1 MTIKNKITISHKR
14 LPEDESTD
22 STDTGFTHHDRLIN
36 NEASRNLKIT
46 GIIPENTQG
55 TISIRDCE
63 EEDTEGEEKDHLSN
77 NQLAS

>member
-46 GIIPENTQG
+46 GIIPENT
-55 TISIRDCE
+55 
-63 EEDTEGEEKDHLSN
+63 
-77 NQLAS
+77 

>member
-1 MTIKNKITISHKR
+1 MTIKYKITISHKR

-22 STDTGFTHHDRLIN
+22 STDTGFTHHDRLNN
-36 NEASRNLKIT
+36 NEVASRNLKIT

-63 EEDTEGEEKDHLSN
+63 EEETEGEEKDQLSN
-77 NQLAS
+77 H

>member
-46 GIIPENTQG
+46 GVIPENTQG

-63 EEDTEGEEKDHLSN
+63 EEEMEGEEKDQFLN
-77 NQLAS
+77 N

>member
-22 STDTGFTHHDRLIN
+22 STDTGFTHHDRLLN

-46 GIIPENTQG
+46 GVIPENTKG

-63 EEDTEGEEKDHLSN
+63 EEETDKEEKDQFLN
-77 NQLAS
+77 N